1 MDYTLQRAS
10 TDPMQFTV
18 YIICNT
24 ERGNRLRVNIA
35 VMTIELHGLHHTS
48 LQMPIDIA
56 TIVKLSL
63 SLEYVTCLYVTS
75 DNNFK
80 FIAVIGL
87 CDTDMKCMWA
97 VVTLALFGSI
107 GSKIGE
113 SLLIIKDF
121 IFRFISFFFKYLDIF
136 RYNG

>member
-24 ERGNRLRVNIA
+24 ERGKRLRVNIA
-35 VMTIELHGLHHTS
+35 VMTIELHGMHHTS

-63 SLEYVTCLYVTS
+63 SLEYVTS
-75 DNNFK
+75 DNNLK

-87 CDTDMKCMWA
+87 CDTDMKCM
-97 VVTLALFGSI
+97 
-107 GSKIGE
+107 
-113 SLLIIKDF
+113 
-121 IFRFISFFFKYLDIF
+121 
-136 RYNG
+136 